1 MKRRTD
7 GRHAGGRPKLQ
18 DAKSITYFSDLLKNY
33 ETLTQAELAE
43 RYHVS
48 RTTICKHIKI
58 AREVVDSG
66 RV

>member
-1 MKRRTD
+1 MLWVMEINKLIRERR
-7 GRHAGGRPKLQ
+7 LQ
-18 DAKSITYFSDLLKNY
+18 LR
-33 ETLTQAELAE
+33 LTQAELAE

>member
-18 DAKSITYFSDLLKNY
+18 NTKNTTYFSDLLRDY
-33 ETLTQAELAE
+33 DTQTQAELAQK
-43 RYHVS
+43 YNVS
-48 RTTICKHIKI
+48 RTTICKHLRI
-58 AREVVDSG
+58 AREVLNNG